1 MAAVFKKYC
10 KRVLPGLGNE
20 NGSAIIIALI
30 VLATVTIMGVTIS
43 NLSIGELF
51 ISGNDVVKKISFF
64 NADAGIFTVPK
75 VISKAI
81 DDRETPTSFSPPF
94 MFNDIGVD
102 TTIGDRTFYRELSGF
117 VDPDTDPD
125 ISFKND
131 GTNDTAV
138 DIERLGSYTLVGGGA
153 EFGSG
158 AEGHSTSL
166 KGLRFNLNSVGQ
178 GPKNATTNIQARY
191 LKVIGTAGGL

>member
-1 MAAVFKKYC
+1 M
-10 KRVLPGLGNE
+10 
-20 NGSAIIIALI
+20 
-30 VLATVTIMGVTIS
+30 T
-43 NLSIGELF
+43 
-51 ISGNDVVKKISFF
+51 
-64 NADAGIFTVPK
+64 
-75 VISKAI
+75 
-81 DDRETPTSFSPPF
+81 
-94 MFNDIGVD
+94 
-102 TTIGDRTFYRELSGF
+102 
-117 VDPDTDPD
+117 PDTDPD

-166 KGLRFNLNSVGQ
+166 KGLRFNLNSTGQ

-191 LKVIGTAGGL
+191 LKVLGTAGGL

>member
-1 MAAVFKKYC
+1 MAAVLKKYR
-10 KRVLPGLGNE
+10 KRVIPVLGNE

-30 VLATVTIMGVTIS
+30 VLATVTILGITVSNIS
-43 NLSIGELF
+43 ITELF

-64 NADAGIFTVPK
+64 NADAGIYAVPK

-81 DDRETPTSFSPPF
+81 NDRETPASFSPPF
-94 MFNDIGVD
+94 VFSDVGVD
-102 TTIGDRTFYRELSGF
+102 TTIGDRTFYRELSGL
-117 VDPDTDPD
+117 VAPDTDPD

-166 KGLRFNLNSVGQ
+166 KGIRFNLNSTGQ

-191 LKVIGTAGGL
+191 LKVLGTAGGL

>member
-1 MAAVFKKYC
+1 VVPVFKNYRKG
-10 KRVLPGLGNE
+10 VLPGLGNE

-30 VLATVTIMGVTIS
+30 VLVTLTILGIATSNIS
-43 NLSIGELF
+43 ITELF

-64 NADAGIFTVPK
+64 NADSGVFTVPK
-75 VISKAI
+75 VISRAI
-81 DDRETPTSFSPPF
+81 NDRKTPTSFSPPF
-94 MFNDIGVD
+94 VFIDD
-102 TTIGDRTFYRELSGF
+102 DAAIGDRTFYRELSGF
-117 VDPDTDPD
+117 EDPDDIPD
-125 ISFKND
+125 REISFKND

-166 KGLRFNLNSVGQ
+166 KGIRFNLNSEGQ
-178 GPKNATTNIQARY
+178 GPKNALTNIQARY
-191 LKVIGTAGGL
+191 LKVLGTAGGL

>member
-1 MAAVFKKYC
+1 VVPVFKNYR

-30 VLATVTIMGVTIS
+30 VLVTLTILGIATSNIS
-43 NLSIGELF
+43 ITELF

-64 NADAGIFTVPK
+64 NADAGAFAVPK

-81 DDRETPTSFSPPF
+81 NDRETPGSFSPPF
-94 MFNDIGVD
+94 VFSDSGDD
-102 TTIGDRTFYRELSGF
+102 TTIGDRTFYRELSGL

-166 KGLRFNLNSVGQ
+166 KGIRFNLNSSGQ
-178 GPKNATTNIQARY
+178 GPKNATTNLQARY
-191 LKVIGTAGGL
+191 LKVLGTAGGL

>member
-1 MAAVFKKYC
+1 M
-10 KRVLPGLGNE
+10 VLPGLGNE

-30 VLATVTIMGVTIS
+30 ILAVVTILGVTTSNIS
-43 NLSIGELF
+43 ITELF
-51 ISGNDVVKKISFF
+51 LSGNDVAKKISFF
-64 NADAGIFTVPK
+64 NADSGVFAVPK
-75 VISKAI
+75 VISRAI
-81 DDRETPTSFSPPF
+81 DDRETPIAFSPPF
-94 MFNDIGVD
+94 VFNDIGD
-102 TTIGDRTFYRELSGF
+102 DATIGDRTFYRELSGF
-117 VDPDTDPD
+117 ASPDSAPE

-131 GTNDTAV
+131 ATNDTAV